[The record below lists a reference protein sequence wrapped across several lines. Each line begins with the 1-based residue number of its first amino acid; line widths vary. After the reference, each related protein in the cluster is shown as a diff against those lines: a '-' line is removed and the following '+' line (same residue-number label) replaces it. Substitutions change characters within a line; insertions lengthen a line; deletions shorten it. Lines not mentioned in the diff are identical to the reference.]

1 MIEDEDI
8 KKIQEKMEECLTNL
22 RKLTPRVAE
31 ARQAKKF
38 ILDQRKT
45 LLAKYQAEYLTRGE
59 GVAASN
65 ILARGNPAYVAE
77 NKHLE
82 DDYKEFEV
90 SIVEWEYN
98 TTKLESCRSMLAMA
112 RQTLGL

>member
-8 KKIQEKMEECLTNL
+8 KRIEKKIEECLVNL

-38 ILDQRKT
+38 ILDQRKSC
-45 LLAKYQAEYLTRGE
+45 LAKYQSHYINKGE
-59 GVAASN
+59 SAAAAT
-65 ILARGNPAYVAE
+65 ILARGDPAYITE
-77 NKHLE
+77 NGQLE
-82 DDYKEFEV
+82 KDYKEFEV

-98 TTKLESCRSMLAMA
+98 NTKLEACRSMLSMA
-112 RQTLGL
+112 KATLGL